1 MSREILL
8 TLYFVIL
15 CVLSA
20 YGLHRYQLLYLY
32 YKYKRQPQKP
42 RKKFEILPRVTIQ
55 LPIYNEMYV
64 VERLIDS
71 IVAIDYPKE
80 LLEIQVLDDS
90 TDETNNICQKKVEE
104 YQEQEVNISYIHRK
118 DRSGFKAGALE
129 NGMKTATGDFIAI
142 FDADFLPCS
151 DFLHNTV
158 HYFTDDKVG
167 LIQTRW
173 EHINRHDSLLTEVQS
188 IFLDGHFMIE
198 QTARNSSGR
207 FFNFNGTA
215 GIWRKTT
222 IIDAGGWEHDTLTE
236 DMDLSFRAQIK
247 DWKFIFLPYTVAPAE
262 LPMTISAF
270 KSQQHRWAKGTI
282 QVCKK
287 LLIPILKSQV
297 PFKAKV
303 EAFIQLTNNFVYLL
317 MFLFSLLMFPALVY
331 RAQSGWYT
339 LLLID
344 LPLFLAA
351 TISINSFYAASQ
363 IEIHKKWLHRIKYLP
378 FVTAIGIGLCISNSK
393 AVLEALFNHKTGFVR
408 TPKYN
413 AKNSQEKTSRRY
425 KVKHNILPYIELSLA
440 TYFAFIIYSAYTIK
454 AYVAI
459 PFLLLF
465 FYGYSYMAAVTL
477 WEKLTISHKNAHIET
492 GEVNQLKE
500 AC

>member
-8 TLYFVIL
+8 TFYFITLCIL
-15 CVLSA
+15 SI
-20 YGLHRYQLLYLY
+20 YGLHRYQLLHLY
-32 YKYKRQPQKP
+32 YKYKRPPQKP
-42 RKKFEILPRVTIQ
+42 RKKFPSLPHVTIQ

-71 IVAIDYPKE
+71 VAAVDYPKD

-90 TDETNNICQKKVEE
+90 TDETQKICQKKVEE
-104 YQEQEVNISYIHRK
+104 YQQKLNIHYIHRTN
-118 DRSGFKAGALE
+118 REGFKAGALA
-129 NGMKTATGDFIAI
+129 NGMQKATGEFIAI
-142 FDADFLPCS
+142 FDADFVPCKN
-151 DFLHNTV
+151 FLHDTI
-158 HYFTDDKVG
+158 HYFTDEKVG
-167 LIQTRW
+167 LIQARW
-173 EHINRHDSLLTEVQS
+173 EHINRDDSLLTQVQS

-215 GIWRKTT
+215 GIWRKET

-247 DWKFIFLPYTVAPAE
+247 NWQFIFLPNVAAPAE
-262 LPMTISAF
+262 LPMTVSAF
-270 KSQQHRWAKGTI
+270 KSQQHRWSKGTI

-287 LLIPILKSQV
+287 LLIPILKSKA
-297 PFKAKV
+297 PFKAKT

-317 MFLFSLLMFPALVY
+317 MFVFSLLMFPALIY
-331 RAQSGWYT
+331 RTQNDWYT

-344 LPLFLAA
+344 LPLFIAA

-363 IEIHKKWLHRIKYLP
+363 IEIHKNWLQRLKYLP
-378 FVTAIGIGLCISNSK
+378 FVTAIGIGLCVSNSK
-393 AVLEALFNHKTGFVR
+393 AVLEAIFNHKTGFVR

-413 AKNSQEKTSRRY
+413 AKNNKEKSSRRY
-425 KVKHNILPYIELSLA
+425 KVKNNILPYVELALA
-440 TYFAFIIYSAYTIK
+440 VYFCFIVHTAYK
-454 AYVAI
+454 MQAYVAI

-465 FYGYSYMAAVTL
+465 LYGYAYMATITL
-477 WEKLTISHKNAHIET
+477 WEKFTISHKNAHIET